1 MHNATNIP
9 LENVENKKADVETLK
24 NASPNETD
32 RKIPDISP
40 KDDKNSKESRKISQD
55 IFPQQSQMARFS
67 AMEKSIM
74 LEFEDV
80 ISDSLRNKCMQGPP
94 AEIVFKEGVEVRPLH
109 INIARPLPI
118 HMKQEADKTLQK
130 YIDEQIIV
138 PVDHPT
144 TWLSPAFWVGKAD
157 KKSVRLVT
165 DFSHINKYI
174 ERNTHAFAAATEC
187 IQAIP
192 KGTTLFCSCDCLSGY
207 FQVPLS
213 EKASEM
219 TTFLLPNGKFK
230 YLRAPMGLSNSSD
243 EFLRRSDSALV
254 NCRQFTVKLVD
265 DLLIHARNE
274 NRSLPR

>member
-55 IFPQQSQMARFS
+55 IFPQQSQLARFS

-144 TWLSPAFWVGKAD
+144 TWLSPAFWVGWA
-157 KKSVRLVT
+157 
-165 DFSHINKYI
+165 
-174 ERNTHAFAAATEC
+174 
-187 IQAIP
+187 
-192 KGTTLFCSCDCLSGY
+192 
-207 FQVPLS
+207 
-213 EKASEM
+213 
-219 TTFLLPNGKFK
+219 
-230 YLRAPMGLSNSSD
+230 
-243 EFLRRSDSALV
+243 
-254 NCRQFTVKLVD
+254 
-265 DLLIHARNE
+265 
-274 NRSLPR
+274 